1 MQANAFSRGIDS
13 KNHVVANNNSSQG
26 ESLVIGHLDICTSF
40 VCEVSQF
47 VEIDHWALQRNQ
59 LTESSHDMIT
69 EITTKLSLKRA

>member
-1 MQANAFSRGIDS
+1 MTWQAYAFSRGIDS
-13 KNHVVANNNSSQG
+13 KNHVVANKNSSQ
-26 ESLVIGHLDICTSF
+26 SLVIGHLDISTSF

-69 EITTKLSLKRA
+69 EITTKRSLKRA